1 MLVRFFFLLRQGG
14 LKPSITEYLTLLDAL
29 EARIASLSVDEF
41 YYLARATLVKDE
53 VLYDRFDQIFAAHM
67 SGSQALFDALQ
78 AEVPEEWLR
87 RQAELF
93 LSEEERARIEAL
105 GGWDALMQ
113 TLQQRLAEQKER
125 HQGGSK
131 WIGTGGTSPFGAYG
145 YNPEGIRIGQDRSR
159 EGRAVKVWE
168 RREFRNLDDR
178 VELGTRNIKLALR
191 KLRRFAREG
200 VPDQLDLDDT
210 IASTARNGGLLDL
223 KMVAERHNAIKILL
237 FLDVGGSMDE
247 HIRSCQELF
256 SAVRTEFKHL
266 EYFYFHNFVYES
278 VWRDNRRRQQER
290 IPTREVIRKYGA
302 DYKVIFVGDATM
314 SPYEIMYPGGS
325 IEHWNEESGEI
336 WLRRLLKAYGHSAWL
351 NPAPKQRWVHTPS
364 VKIIQDLMA
373 DRMFP
378 LTLAGLDDAIQ
389 ALKRRQMSLH

>member
-1 MLVRFFFLLRQGG
+1 MLRQGG

-29 EARIASLSVDEF
+29 QARVATLSVDDF
-41 YYLARATLVKDE
+41 YYLSRATLVKDE
-53 VLYDRFDQIFAAHM
+53 VLFDRFDQIFAAHM
-67 SGSQALFDALQ
+67 AGTEALFEKLV
-78 AEVPEEWLR
+78 AEVPGEWLR

-105 GGWDALMQ
+105 GGWEELMR
-113 TLQQRLAEQKER
+113 TLQERLAEQKSR
-125 HQGGSK
+125 HQGGNK

-145 YNPEGIRIGQDRSR
+145 YNPEGIRIGQQSGR

-168 RREFRNLDDR
+168 RREYRNLDDR

-200 VPDQLDLDDT
+200 VADQLDLDDT
-210 IASTARNGGLLDL
+210 IVSTARNGGLLDI
-223 KMVAERHNAIKILL
+223 KMIPERHNAVKVLL

-247 HIRSCQELF
+247 HVKSCEELF

-266 EYFYFHNFVYES
+266 EYYYFHNFIYES
-278 VWRDNRRRQQER
+278 VWRDNRRRHAER
-290 IPTREVIRKYGA
+290 IPTLEVIRKYGH
-302 DYKVIFVGDATM
+302 DYKLIVVGDSTM

-325 IEHWNEESGEI
+325 IEHWNDEAGEV
-336 WLRRLLKAYGHSAWL
+336 WLRRLLHAYGHAVWL
-351 NPAPKQRWVHTPS
+351 NPAPETRWAHTPT
-364 VKIIQDLMA
+364 VQLTRDLMS

-378 LTLAGLDDAIQ
+378 LTLAGLDDAIST
-389 ALKRRQMSLH
+389 LKRRDLPVH